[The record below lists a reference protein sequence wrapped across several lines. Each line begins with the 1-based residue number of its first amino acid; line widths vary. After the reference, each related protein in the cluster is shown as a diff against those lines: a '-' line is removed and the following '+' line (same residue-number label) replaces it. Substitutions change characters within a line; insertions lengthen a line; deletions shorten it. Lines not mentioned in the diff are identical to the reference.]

1 MHFPN
6 PIRTSGPSLF
16 CFLWLVVLGG
26 DTLGFVPPVV
36 GAGAAARADCAEG
49 ASVAEG
55 AGAGAGAG
63 VGAGDGDGAAVFA
76 GGGMA
81 SLLFAVA
88 VEEHL
93 GQYILSSSPVSPQI
107 A

>member
-1 MHFPN
+1 M
-6 PIRTSGPSLF
+6 
-16 CFLWLVVLGG
+16 WLVVLGG

-36 GAGAAARADCAEG
+36 GAGAAAHADCAEG
-49 ASVAEG
+49 ASVVEG
-55 AGAGAGAG
+55 ACAGASAGAR
-63 VGAGDGDGAAVFA
+63 VGAGDGNGAAVFA

-93 GQYILSSSPVSPQI
+93 GQYVLSSSPVSPQI
-107 A
+107 T